1 MSALNYAELNIK
13 QIKTLLAQCPSFET
27 EALLTELAHDPRDG
41 VQKLI
46 AQSRRKLEKQA
57 QAEANLAYLKKRK
70 TLSVKKATMSSAA
83 AMK

>member
-41 VQKLI
+41 VQNRLKPRLI
-46 AQSRRKLEKQA
+46 L
-57 QAEANLAYLKKRK
+57 L
-70 TLSVKKATMSSAA
+70 T
-83 AMK
+83 

>member
-1 MSALNYAELNIK
+1 MSALNYAKLNIK
-13 QIKTLLAQCPSFET
+13 QIKALLAQCPSFET

-57 QAEANLAYLKKRK
+57 QAEANLAYLKKTENSLRQK
-70 TLSVKKATMSSAA
+70 GYHGHLRLR
-83 AMK
+83 